1 MFTAVEGKGNEAVRR
16 GTVVLGR
23 GVRLPFEPMP
33 GEVLAGA
40 QRLDSMCMEAE
51 GVMDCGPC
59 Y

>member
-1 MFTAVEGKGNEAVRR
+1 MEGKRNEAVRR

-23 GVRLPFEPMP
+23 GVRLPFESMP
-33 GEVLAGA
+33 GEVPAGA